1 MAPAVSCC
9 GHVPSLLLLLLT
21 PIFGRTASKD
31 EERRITHEAA
41 HFLIG
46 YMLGIPIAGYNTDA
60 IAPEVVLYDT
70 RKGDRFD
77 TADEVSLGAL
87 SLSEVGHFS
96 LRYRPKE
103 GRREE
108 RSLFFSSKASDN
120 AGS

>member
-1 MAPAVSCC
+1 MSCC
-9 GHVPSLLLLLLT
+9 GHVPSLLLLLLLLT
-21 PIFGRTASKD
+21 PIPGRTASKD

-87 SLSEVGHFS
+87 SLSEVRRRS
-96 LRYRPKE
+96 PASVAPRP
-103 GRREE
+103 
-108 RSLFFSSKASDN
+108 A
-120 AGS
+120 

>member
-1 MAPAVSCC
+1 
-9 GHVPSLLLLLLT
+9 
-21 PIFGRTASKD
+21 
-31 EERRITHEAA
+31 
-41 HFLIG
+41 
-46 YMLGIPIAGYNTDA
+46 MLGIPIAGYNTDA

-103 GRREE
+103 GRRE
-108 RSLFFSSKASDN
+108 RGAFFFLKSI
-120 AGS
+120 